1 MGEKLRRGSSVA
13 AGLAVLLV
21 TALLS
26 VGVVQPASSTTRRA
40 TPPTATFTVS
50 SFNVLGASHTPAGS
64 SRASGTTRIVWAK
77 QLLDQHHVQVAGFQE
92 MQAVQYTKF
101 AQIAGSSWALYPGLT
116 MLKRDSE
123 NSIGW
128 RTDTFDLVWA
138 STVKIPYFNG
148 SLRSMPVV
156 LLREKSTGMLAY
168 FVNVH
173 NPADTA
179 TYRNQAVYRAEA
191 TRMEVAL
198 QNQLAP
204 TGIPRFLTGDMNERA
219 SYFCRV
225 TKEAPLKAARPN
237 STWVNGVCSAGSPRA
252 VDWILSST
260 EVPWSSYIEDRSPL
274 VAKTTDHPM
283 IIGDA
288 TIDTATFPN
297 ALTATPPAPIVPG
310 TTF

>member
-1 MGEKLRRGSSVA
+1 MGEKWSRVSSVT

-26 VGVVQPASSTTRRA
+26 VGVVEPASSTTRRA

-50 SFNVLGASHTPAGS
+50 SFNVLGASHTPPGS

-168 FVNVH
+168 FANVH
-173 NPADTA
+173 NPADTS
-179 TYRNQAVYRAEA
+179 TYPNQGAYRAEA
-191 TRMEVAL
+191 TRMEIAL
-198 QNQLAP
+198 QNLIAP

-237 STWVNGVCSAGSPRA
+237 SIWVNGACSAGSPRA

-260 EVPWSSYIEDRSPL
+260 EIPWSSYIEDRSAL

>member
-26 VGVVQPASSTTRRA
+26 VGVVEPASSTTRRA

-50 SFNVLGASHTPAGS
+50 SFNVLGASHTPAGG

-168 FVNVH
+168 FANVH

-179 TYRNQAVYRAEA
+179 TYRNQGVYRAEA
-191 TRMEVAL
+191 TRMEIAL
-198 QNQLAP
+198 QNLLAP

-225 TKEAPLKAARPN
+225 TAEAPLKAARPT

-252 VDWILSST
+252 VDWILGST
-260 EVPWSSYIEDRSPL
+260 EVPWSSYIEDRSAL

>member
-26 VGVVQPASSTTRRA
+26 VGVVEPASSTTRRA

-179 TYRNQAVYRAEA
+179 TYHNQGVYRAEA
-191 TRMEVAL
+191 TRMEIAL

-225 TKEAPLKAARPN
+225 TAEAPLKAARPT
-237 STWVNGVCSAGSPRA
+237 STWINGVCSAGSPRA

-260 EVPWSSYIEDRSPL
+260 ETPWSSYIEDRSAL

-288 TIDTATFPN
+288 TIDTATFPD
-297 ALTATPPAPIVPG
+297 AMTATPPPPIVPG

>member
-1 MGEKLRRGSSVA
+1 MGEKWSRVSSVT

-26 VGVVQPASSTTRRA
+26 VGVVEPASSTTRRA

-50 SFNVLGASHTPAGS
+50 SFNVLGASHTPPGS

-168 FVNVH
+168 FANVH
-173 NPADTA
+173 NPADTS
-179 TYRNQAVYRAEA
+179 TYPNQGAYRAEA
-191 TRMEVAL
+191 TRMEIAL
-198 QNQLAP
+198 QNLIAP

-237 STWVNGVCSAGSPRA
+237 SIWVNGVCSAGRPRA
-252 VDWILSST
+252 VDWILGST
-260 EVPWSSYIEDRSPL
+260 EVPWSNYIEDRSAL

-288 TIDTATFPN
+288 TIDTATFPS

>member
-1 MGEKLRRGSSVA
+1 MGEKWSRVSSVT

-26 VGVVQPASSTTRRA
+26 VGVVEPASSTTRRA

-191 TRMEVAL
+191 TRMEIAL

-225 TKEAPLKAARPN
+225 TAEAPLKAARPT
-237 STWVNGVCSAGSPRA
+237 STWINGVCSAGSPRA

-260 EVPWSSYIEDRSPL
+260 EIPWSSYIEDRSAL

>member
-1 MGEKLRRGSSVA
+1 MRFSSSRRSRV
-13 AGLAVLLV
+13 
-21 TALLS
+21 
-26 VGVVQPASSTTRRA
+26 R
-40 TPPTATFTVS
+40 
-50 SFNVLGASHTPAGS
+50 ASHTPPGS

-168 FVNVH
+168 FANVH
-173 NPADTA
+173 NPADTS
-179 TYRNQAVYRAEA
+179 TYPNQGAYRAEA
-191 TRMEVAL
+191 TRMEIAL
-198 QNQLAP
+198 QNLIAP

-225 TKEAPLKAARPN
+225 TREAPLKAARPK

>member
-1 MGEKLRRGSSVA
+1 MGEKWSRVSSVT

-26 VGVVQPASSTTRRA
+26 VGVVEPAASTTRRA

-168 FVNVH
+168 FANVH

-191 TRMEVAL
+191 TRMEIAL

-225 TKEAPLKAARPN
+225 TAEAPLKAARPT
-237 STWVNGVCSAGSPRA
+237 STWINGLCSAGSPRA
-252 VDWILSST
+252 VDWIFSST
-260 EVPWSSYIEDRSPL
+260 EVPWSSYIEDRSAL

>member
-1 MGEKLRRGSSVA
+1 MGEKLSRVSSVTA
-13 AGLAVLLV
+13 ALAVLLV

-26 VGVVQPASSTTRRA
+26 VGVVEPASSTTRRA
-40 TPPTATFTVS
+40 APPTATFTVS

-64 SRASGTTRIVWAK
+64 SRAPGTTRIVWAK

-101 AQIAGSSWALYPGLT
+101 AQLAGSSWALYPGLT

-168 FVNVH
+168 FANVH

-179 TYRNQAVYRAEA
+179 TYHNQGVYRAEA
-191 TRMEVAL
+191 TRMEIAL
-198 QNQLAP
+198 QNLIAP

-225 TKEAPLKAARPN
+225 TKEAPLKAARPR

-252 VDWILSST
+252 VDWILGST
-260 EVPWSSYIEDRSPL
+260 EVPWSNYIEDRSAL

>member
-1 MGEKLRRGSSVA
+1 MA

-26 VGVVQPASSTTRRA
+26 VGAVEPASSTTRRA
-40 TPPTATFTVS
+40 APPTSTFTIS

-77 QLLDQHHVQVAGFQE
+77 QLLDRHHVQVAGFQE

-101 AQIAGSSWALYPGLT
+101 TQIAGSSWALYPGLT

-148 SLRSMPVV
+148 GLRSMPVV

-168 FVNVH
+168 FANVH

-179 TYRNQAVYRAEA
+179 TYRHQAVYRAEA
-191 TRMEVAL
+191 TRMEIAL

-204 TGIPRFLTGDMNERA
+204 SGIPRFLTGDMNERA

-225 TKEAPLKAARPN
+225 TREAPMKAARPN
-237 STWVNGVCSAGSPRA
+237 SIWVDGVCSAGSPRA

-288 TIDTATFPN
+288 TIDTATFPG
-297 ALTATPPAPIVPG
+297 ALTATPPDPVIPG

>member
-1 MGEKLRRGSSVA
+1 MGEKWSRVSSVT

-26 VGVVQPASSTTRRA
+26 VGAVEPAASTTRRA

-156 LLREKSTGMLAY
+156 LLREKSTGLLAY
-168 FVNVH
+168 FANVH

-179 TYRNQAVYRAEA
+179 TYPNQAVYRAEA
-191 TRMEVAL
+191 TRMEIAL

-225 TKEAPLKAARPN
+225 TKEAPLKAARPT
-237 STWVNGVCSAGSPRA
+237 STWINGVCSAGRPRA

-260 EVPWSSYIEDRSPL
+260 ETPWSNYIEDRSAL

>member
-1 MGEKLRRGSSVA
+1 VA

-26 VGVVQPASSTTRRA
+26 VGVVEPASSTTRRA

-148 SLRSMPVV
+148 NLRSMPVV

-168 FVNVH
+168 FANVH

-191 TRMEVAL
+191 TRMEIAL

-225 TKEAPLKAARPN
+225 SAEAPLKAARPQ
-237 STWVNGVCSAGSPRA
+237 STWINGVCSAGSPRA

-260 EVPWSSYIEDRSPL
+260 ETPWSSYIEDRSAL

-297 ALTATPPAPIVPG
+297 ALTATPPDPIVPG

>member
-1 MGEKLRRGSSVA
+1 MGEKLRRVSSVT

-26 VGVVQPASSTTRRA
+26 VGVVEPASSTTRRA
-40 TPPTATFTVS
+40 TPPTATITIS

-148 SLRSMPVV
+148 TLRSMPVV

-168 FVNVH
+168 FANVH

-191 TRMEVAL
+191 TRMEIAL

-204 TGIPRFLTGDMNERA
+204 SGIPRFLTGDMNERA

-225 TKEAPLKAARPN
+225 TKEAPLKAARPT
-237 STWVNGVCSAGSPRA
+237 STWINGVCSAGRPRA

-260 EVPWSSYIEDRSPL
+260 ETPWSNYIEDRSAL

>member
-1 MGEKLRRGSSVA
+1 VT

-26 VGVVQPASSTTRRA
+26 VGVVEPASSTTRRA
-40 TPPTATFTVS
+40 TPPTATITVS

-168 FVNVH
+168 FANVH

-191 TRMEVAL
+191 TRMEIAL

-204 TGIPRFLTGDMNERA
+204 SGIPRFLTGDMNERA

-225 TKEAPLKAARPN
+225 SAEAPLRAARPQ
-237 STWVNGVCSAGSPRA
+237 STWINGVCSAGSPRA

-260 EVPWSSYIEDRSPL
+260 ETPWSSYIEDRSAL

>member
-1 MGEKLRRGSSVA
+1 MGEKLSHVSSVT

-26 VGVVQPASSTTRRA
+26 VGVMEPAASITRRA

-101 AQIAGSSWALYPGLT
+101 AQLAGSSWALYPGLK

-148 SLRSMPVV
+148 NLRSMPVV

-168 FVNVH
+168 FANVH

-191 TRMEVAL
+191 TRMEIAL

-225 TKEAPLKAARPN
+225 SKEAPLKAARPN

-252 VDWILSST
+252 VDWILSSR
-260 EVPWSSYIEDRSPL
+260 EIPWSSYIEDRSAL

-288 TIDTATFPN
+288 TIDRAKFPK
-297 ALTATPPAPIVPG
+297 ALTATPPGPIVPG

>member
-1 MGEKLRRGSSVA
+1 VT

-26 VGVVQPASSTTRRA
+26 VGVMEPAASTTRRA

-101 AQIAGSSWALYPGLT
+101 AQLAGSSWALYPGLT

-148 SLRSMPVV
+148 NLRSMPVV

-168 FVNVH
+168 FANVH

-191 TRMEVAL
+191 TRMEIAL
-198 QNQLAP
+198 QNLLAP

-225 TKEAPLKAARPN
+225 SKEAPLKAARPT
-237 STWVNGVCSAGSPRA
+237 STWVNGACSAGSPRA

-260 EVPWSSYIEDRSPL
+260 EIPWSSYIEDRSAL

-297 ALTATPPAPIVPG
+297 ALTATPPGPIIPG

>member
-1 MGEKLRRGSSVA
+1 MGEKLRRVSTVA
-13 AGLAVLLV
+13 GALVCALV
-21 TALLS
+21 TAALT
-26 VGVVQPASSTTRRA
+26 VGVTPPASSTTRWA
-40 TPPTATFTVS
+40 MPPTATITVS
-50 SFNVLGASHTPAGS
+50 SFNLLGASHTPPGS
-64 SRASGTTRIVWAK
+64 SRASGTTRTVYAK
-77 QLLDQHHVQVAGFQE
+77 QLLDQHHVDVAGFQE

-101 AQIAGSSWALYPGLT
+101 MSLVGSSWQVYPGLT

-168 FVNVH
+168 FTNYH

-191 TRMEVAL
+191 TRMEIAL
-198 QNQLAP
+198 HNMLAP
-204 TGIPRFLTGDMNERA
+204 TGIPRFMTGDMNERA
-219 SYFCRV
+219 SYYCRV
-225 TKEAPLKAARPN
+225 TAEAPLAAARPQ
-237 STWVNGVCSAGSPRA
+237 SQWVGGLCQAGSPRA
-252 VDWILSST
+252 VDWIFSSKD
-260 EVPWSSYIEDRSPL
+260 VGWSNYVEDRSPL

-283 IIGDA
+283 LVGDA
-288 TIDTATFPN
+288 TLDTALSPN
-297 ALTATPPAPIVPG
+297 ALTATPPAPVTPG
-310 TTF
+310 QTF

>member
-1 MGEKLRRGSSVA
+1 MGEKLRRVSSVT

-26 VGVVQPASSTTRRA
+26 VGVVEPASSTTRRA
-40 TPPTATFTVS
+40 SPPTATFTVS

-156 LLREKSTGMLAY
+156 LLREKSTGLLAY
-168 FVNVH
+168 FANVH

-179 TYRNQAVYRAEA
+179 TYPNQAVYRAEA
-191 TRMEVAL
+191 TRMEIAL

-204 TGIPRFLTGDMNERA
+204 SGIPRFLTGDMNERA

-225 TKEAPLKAARPN
+225 TKEAPLKAARQK
-237 STWVNGVCSAGSPRA
+237 STWINGVCSAGSPRA

-260 EVPWSSYIEDRSPL
+260 EIPWSSYIEDRSAL

>member
-1 MGEKLRRGSSVA
+1 
-13 AGLAVLLV
+13 
-21 TALLS
+21 
-26 VGVVQPASSTTRRA
+26 
-40 TPPTATFTVS
+40 
-50 SFNVLGASHTPAGS
+50 
-64 SRASGTTRIVWAK
+64 
-77 QLLDQHHVQVAGFQE
+77 

-168 FVNVH
+168 FANVH
-173 NPADTA
+173 NPADTS
-179 TYRNQAVYRAEA
+179 TYPNQGAYRAEA
-191 TRMEVAL
+191 TRMEIAL
-198 QNQLAP
+198 QNLIAP

-225 TKEAPLKAARPN
+225 TREAPLKAARPK